1 MSTLAF
7 DDLCW
12 VPALAAWGGSVLS
25 PLMRFFTDQL
35 AAGCPLSRPP
45 SPGPASPRA
54 RQGRRGAQ
62 LL

>member
-35 AAGCPLSRPP
+35 AAGCPLSASPPP
-45 SPGPASPRA
+45 SPAPPLAPRTT
-54 RQGRRGAQ
+54 RP
-62 LL
+62 